1 MISNYL
7 LLLYKQFCNS
17 VGKKYCEYNIL
28 NDPDFAPWIINLK
41 KSSQEY
47 ADYLSYLG
55 LFSNKNG
62 IVEINKGKFD
72 TLGLEEISIVSP
84 FAQTIDLKNRSLF
97 VSDSIPIIQSGPT
110 LYDASNVDYFI
121 THNPYSIYYTGELDQ
136 IHMLGHNICF
146 GVFGKE
152 DDSDKILK
160 LKELERFASTLDEQ
174 CGVYYETNN
183 DYYFGC
189 VKSERK
195 IKVNKLIKTR

>member
-1 MISNYL
+1 MILNYL
-7 LLLYKQFCNS
+7 LLLYKQFCDS
-17 VGKKYCEYNIL
+17 IGKEYCEYNIL
-28 NDPDFAPWIINLK
+28 NDQDFAPWLLNLK
-41 KSSQEY
+41 KTSIEY
-47 ADYLSYLG
+47 ASFLDYLGVLNSSYG
-55 LFSNKNG
+55 L
-62 IVEINKGKFD
+62 VEINKGKFD
-72 TLGLEEISIVSP
+72 TLGSEGISIVSP
-84 FAQTIDLKNRSLF
+84 FAETMDLKNRNLF
-97 VSDSIPIIQSGPT
+97 ISENIPIIQSGAT
-110 LYDASNVDYFI
+110 LYDATNVDYFM
-121 THNPYSIYYTGELDQ
+121 THNPYSRYYIGELDQ

-160 LKELERFASTLDEQ
+160 LKELERFASSLDEQ